1 MHTPLS
7 LPGRVIPYQVY
18 RVKKMRSS
26 ISYDVS
32 MRRLRHIILPTL
44 LGLVVVFGAI
54 AYDSR
59 ETSVVSYVRPEPT
72 YEQIIAKEIADTDPD
87 EMLPDLVPMPAADLT
102 LMEGEDGEL
111 RLLFSTTYLNQ
122 GRGTLELRADPK
134 TKGIRADIDR
144 DVLQRIY
151 MKDGSYRDKV
161 VGNFL
166 WHQEHLHYHYQD
178 FIVYDL
184 TVEDGENLEDL
195 SGILQKSTFCLRDI
209 SRILSPVEG
218 KKEEATYKICGKEL
232 QGVSV
237 GWGDTYYYNYP
248 DQALNIESLPSG
260 TYRLTFIANPE
271 RRIDEL
277 AYTNDTSYVVFTYDK
292 ESRKIEVTKE
302 FPENLPEI
310 EHIHLDDPFGM

>member
-1 MHTPLS
+1 
-7 LPGRVIPYQVY
+7 
-18 RVKKMRSS
+18 
-26 ISYDVS
+26 
-32 MRRLRHIILPTL
+32 MRRLRHIILPVL
-44 LGLVVVFGAI
+44 LGIVVVCSVW

-59 ETSVVSYVRPEPT
+59 EVSVVSYIRPEPT
-72 YEQIIAKEIADTDPD
+72 YEQLVAKEIAAANQS
-87 EMLPDLVPMPAADLT
+87 ELLPDLIPLPAKDLT
-102 LMEGEDGEL
+102 LMDGEDGEL
-111 RLLFSTTYLNQ
+111 RLLFSTTYINT

-134 TKGIRADIDR
+134 TAGIRADIDR

-151 MKDGSYRDKV
+151 LKDGGYRDKV

-166 WHQEHLHYHYQD
+166 WHQEHLHYHYKD

-184 TVEDGENLEDL
+184 AVEGGENLEDL

-271 RRIDEL
+271 RRLDEL
-277 AYTNDTSYVVFTYDK
+277 SYTNDTSYVIFNYDK
-292 ESRKIEVTKE
+292 ENKKIEITKE
-302 FPENLPEI
+302 FPTNLPDI
-310 EHIHLDDPFGM
+310 EHVHLDDPFGM

>member
-1 MHTPLS
+1 
-7 LPGRVIPYQVY
+7 
-18 RVKKMRSS
+18 
-26 ISYDVS
+26 
-32 MRRLRHIILPTL
+32 MRRLRHIILPAI
-44 LGLVVVFGAI
+44 LGLLVVFSVF

-59 ETSVVSYVRPEPT
+59 EVSVVTFVRPEPT
-72 YEQIIAKEIADTDPD
+72 YEEIIQKEINASNPN
-87 EMLPDLVPMPAADLT
+87 EMLPDLIPLPAKDLT
-102 LMEGEDGEL
+102 LVEGEDGEL
-111 RLLFSTTYLNQ
+111 RLLFSTTYINT

-134 TKGIRADIDR
+134 TAGIRADIDR
-144 DVLQRIY
+144 DVLQRVY
-151 MKDGSYRDKV
+151 LKDGGYRDKV

-184 TVEDGENLEDL
+184 AVEGGENLADL

-209 SRILSPVEG
+209 SRVLSTTTGE
-218 KKEEATYKICGKEL
+218 KTDATYKICGKEL

-277 AYTNDTSYVVFTYDK
+277 SYSNDTSYVIFTYDK
-292 ESRKIEVTKE
+292 ENRKIEVTKE
-302 FPENLPEI
+302 FPQNLPDI
-310 EHIHLDDPFGM
+310 EHVHLDDPFGM

>member
-1 MHTPLS
+1 MSCIHD
-7 LPGRVIPYQVY
+7 GCFV
-18 RVKKMRSS
+18 
-26 ISYDVS
+26 SYDNC
-32 MRRLRHIILPTL
+32 MPRLRHIILPVI
-44 LGLVVVFGAI
+44 LGLVLVLSAVT
-54 AYDSR
+54 YDTR

-72 YEQIIAKEIADTDPD
+72 YEQIVAKEIASANPD

-122 GRGTLELRADPK
+122 GRGTLELRADPT
-134 TKGIRADIDR
+134 TKGIRDDIDR
-144 DVLQRIY
+144 DVLQRIFLRNG
-151 MKDGSYRDKV
+151 DYRDKV
-161 VGNFL
+161 VGTFL
-166 WHQEHLHYHYQD
+166 WHQTHLHYHYQD

-184 TVEDGENLEDL
+184 EVEQGENLEEL

-209 SRILSPVEG
+209 SRVLSPVEG

-260 TYRLTFIANPE
+260 TYRLNFFANPE
-271 RRIDEL
+271 KRIDEL
-277 AYTNDTSYVVFTYDK
+277 SYSNNTSYVVFTYDK
-292 ESRKIEVTKE
+292 ENRKIEVIKE

-310 EHIHLDDPFGM
+310 EHIHLDDPLGM

>member
-1 MHTPLS
+1 MLDALRQYV
-7 LPGRVIPYQVY
+7 LP
-18 RVKKMRSS
+18 
-26 ISYDVS
+26 
-32 MRRLRHIILPTL
+32 ILFATLVL
-44 LGLVVVFGAI
+44 LGFSAYGAQKATVVAF
-54 AYDSR
+54 
-59 ETSVVSYVRPEPT
+59 ERPVPT
-72 YEQIIAKEIADTDPD
+72 YEQVVEKEVLMSNPD
-87 EMLPDLVPMPAADLT
+87 ELLPDLVPMPATDLKIA
-102 LMEGEDGEL
+102 EAENGDL

-134 TKGIRADIDR
+134 TAGVRADIDR

-151 MKDGSYRDKV
+151 FKDGGSRDKV

-166 WHQEHLHYHYQD
+166 WHQTHLHYHYQD

-184 TVEDGENLEDL
+184 AVEGGENLEDL

-237 GWGDTYYYNYP
+237 GWGDTYYFDYP

-271 RRIDEL
+271 RRLDEL
-277 AYTNDTSYVVFTYDK
+277 AYSNNTSYVIFNYDREK
-292 ESRKIEVTKE
+292 RTVEVTKE

-310 EHIHLDDPFGM
+310 EHVHLDDPFGL